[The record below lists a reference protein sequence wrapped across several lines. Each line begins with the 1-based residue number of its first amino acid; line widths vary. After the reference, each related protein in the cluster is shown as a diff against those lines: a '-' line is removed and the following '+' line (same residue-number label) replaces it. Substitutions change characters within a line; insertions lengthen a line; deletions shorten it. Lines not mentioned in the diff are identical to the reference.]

1 MKVLR
6 SIPHPPALVFVNN
19 KNTVDELV
27 TKLRVIGFKAAGIHS
42 NLSPQMRS
50 FIFECFKNSML
61 IHMDTYDELD
71 GIDVLISTD
80 LLSRGIDLNFE
91 LSIIVYD
98 MPYTIEDFIHRVGML
113 L

>member
-1 MKVLR
+1 
-6 SIPHPPALVFVNN
+6 
-19 KNTVDELV
+19 
-27 TKLRVIGFKAAGIHS
+27 
-42 NLSPQMRS
+42 
-50 FIFECFKNSML
+50 
-61 IHMDTYDELD
+61 MDTYDELD